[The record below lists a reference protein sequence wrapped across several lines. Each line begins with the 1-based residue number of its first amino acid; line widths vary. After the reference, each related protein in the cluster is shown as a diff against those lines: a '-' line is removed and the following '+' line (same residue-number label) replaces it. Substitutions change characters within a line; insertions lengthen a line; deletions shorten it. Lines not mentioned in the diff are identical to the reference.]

1 MARLDWRG
9 ARRDE
14 SRLARRLETKQ
25 AVDAISS
32 LEEGAILD
40 ELVHLLDELGGLPR
54 CQVLPGDERQRER
67 VDFFQYVMLYGM
79 KTLWG
84 MESMNALPSLLC
96 SDVAAMRLAGFNA
109 VQIRDGRCQ
118 RSHEKQQ
125 REKHP
130 ARSARRRWSTPS

>member
-1 MARLDWRG
+1 VHRPASYDATDSPVEAACQVANARLQACRTLAWIGKRPF
-9 ARRDE
+9 RRDPE
-14 SRLARRLETKQ
+14 GRLRLTQ
-25 AVDAISS
+25 N
-32 LEEGAILD
+32 
-40 ELVHLLDELGGLPR
+40 R
-54 CQVLPGDERQRER
+54 
-67 VDFFQYVMLYGM
+67 
-79 KTLWG
+79 
-84 MESMNALPSLLC
+84 ESMNALPSLLC